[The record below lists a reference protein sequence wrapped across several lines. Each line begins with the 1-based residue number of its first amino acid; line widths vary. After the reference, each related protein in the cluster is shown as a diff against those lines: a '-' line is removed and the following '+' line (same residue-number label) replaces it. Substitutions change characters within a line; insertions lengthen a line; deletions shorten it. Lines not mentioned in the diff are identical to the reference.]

1 MRGLQGCG
9 ARHRSRIEAQR
20 VPDLDAEDVPEQE
33 RDPQTGEAGDQR
45 QQIVLLPGAD
55 HALEELPAIQNADPV
70 EEHDQA
76 GQADRPD
83 DLGLRCERA
92 DREAD
97 EKHRADTQREAE
109 DVDLTDQISH
119 SDGQEG
125 GQDRLASDDVARS
138 VQHCMISPHRTSRI
152 QRTLQPACLK
162 LSDNP
167 LDQICGSVSGYPHA
181 CSRGRWPST

>member
-1 MRGLQGCG
+1 MCPILMPKMCP
-9 ARHRSRIEAQR
+9 SS
-20 VPDLDAEDVPEQE
+20 E
-33 RDPQTGEAGDQR
+33 RDPQTREAGDQR

-55 HALEELPAIQNADPV
+55 HPLEELPAIENADPV

-76 GQADRPD
+76 GQADRPY

-97 EKHRADTQREAE
+97 EKHRADAQREAE

-125 GQDRLASDDVARS
+125 GQNRLATDDIARS
-138 VQHCMISPHRTSRI
+138 VQHGMISPQKR
-152 QRTLQPACLK
+152 PAF
-162 LSDNP
+162 
-167 LDQICGSVSGYPHA
+167 SGR
-181 CSRGRWPST
+181 CSPRPGTVR